1 MGHLR
6 RFLSHPWES
15 MVPQLRQAMALC
27 ASAQAE
33 GSSGAYE
40 RVSAGRRDAEWAGCP
55 EILPAAART
64 MRMKPAHEVL
74 PPASVPV
81 LADPRLRHEEGCVL
95 GPHVDDE
102 LPLGAGL
109 WAKTKKPEEEAPRR
123 HADGRADG

>member
-74 PPASVPV
+74 PPTSVQV
-81 LADPRLRHEEGCVL
+81 LADPRLRDEEG
-95 GPHVDDE
+95 
-102 LPLGAGL
+102 
-109 WAKTKKPEEEAPRR
+109 
-123 HADGRADG
+123 